1 MVAIFLGEAFNFW
14 EIKNRQQQARGIAC
28 EEEQRTSL
36 TPPCCSPPVSTS
48 GCTSLLLPAAAQLP
62 WVPTDRPLTVL
73 VAMHIAVRVNSEDEL
88 SDWLGRNG
96 FPVTQLGHHIVAR
109 AQEHILTAGCR
120 VDARKGLLESAF
132 VTLTLSEGR
141 QRASGTSRRHTN
153 ERRQSTAIPA
163 EVPRESWEQMD
174 QINMEEVFLRRV
186 PMLKSVPHF
195 MRLLER
201 ANKFARGQWANLL
214 EELCQSTCS
223 SRIWLIRS
231 KDSTQDAEQKRRGEA
246 ACNRVKQGQ
255 VSRTRQAFP
264 GATLALGTLET
275 LAELQRRR
283 PQEQV
288 REIPPEVMASNPTL
302 VVLDPEV
309 LQVQAGART
318 RC

>member
-1 MVAIFLGEAFNFW
+1 M
-14 EIKNRQQQARGIAC
+14 
-28 EEEQRTSL
+28 
-36 TPPCCSPPVSTS
+36 
-48 GCTSLLLPAAAQLP
+48 
-62 WVPTDRPLTVL
+62 
-73 VAMHIAVRVNSEDEL
+73 
-88 SDWLGRNG
+88 
-96 FPVTQLGHHIVAR
+96 
-109 AQEHILTAGCR
+109 
-120 VDARKGLLESAF
+120 GLLESAF

-153 ERRQSTAIPA
+153 ERRHSTAIPT

-195 MRLLER
+195 MRGRFRHNLTVTLQEECRAKLVGDRIGEERAWKAFGLVPAMLLHKPKGVGSIGRVELLER
-201 ANKFARGQWANLL
+201 AHKFARGQWADLL

-223 SRIWLIRS
+223 NRIGVIRS

-255 VSRTRQAFP
+255 VSRARQALT
-264 GATLALGTLET
+264 GATLAPGTLET

-288 REIPPEVMASNPTL
+288 REIPPEVMACNPTL
-302 VVLDPEV
+302 MVLDPVAFSQCLSSAPSGSSPGPGGCTYEMLKV
-309 LQVQAGART
+309 CLDARETLHLLLRAAEDLARAEAPETVT
-318 RC
+318 RAFTMSTMTAL